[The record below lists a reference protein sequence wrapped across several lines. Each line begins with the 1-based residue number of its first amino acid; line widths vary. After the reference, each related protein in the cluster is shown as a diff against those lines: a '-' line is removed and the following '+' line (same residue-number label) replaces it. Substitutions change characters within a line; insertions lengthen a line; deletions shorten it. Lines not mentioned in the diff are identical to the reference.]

1 MINHQALLPLIAGG
15 AIGTVARFA
24 VYQLADRYLNQSFP
38 WGTLLV
44 NLAGSFLIGLLWSYF
59 DKLNMVPAMRIFLF
73 IGILGSFT
81 TFSTFAFDNLNLLQE
96 GAFRIVLLNIF
107 LHNVLGIGLC
117 FGGYYAMKLS
127 IA

>member
-1 MINHQALLPLIAGG
+1 MINNQALLPLIAGG

-24 VYQLADRYLNQSFP
+24 VYQLADRYFNQSFP

-59 DKLNMVPAMRIFLF
+59 DKSNIAPAMRIFLF

-81 TFSTFAFDNLNLLQE
+81 TFSSFAFENLNLAQE
-96 GAFRIVLLNIF
+96 GAFRIMLLNIF
-107 LHNVLGIGLC
+107 LNNVLGIGLC
-117 FGGYYAMKLS
+117 FVGYYAMKLFT
-127 IA
+127 A